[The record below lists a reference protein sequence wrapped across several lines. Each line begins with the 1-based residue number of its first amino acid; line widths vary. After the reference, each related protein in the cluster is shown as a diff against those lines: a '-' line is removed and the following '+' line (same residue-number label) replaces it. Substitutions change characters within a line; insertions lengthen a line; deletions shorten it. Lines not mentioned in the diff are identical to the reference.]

1 MLQQADC
8 SRHMLMGGCRMAA
21 GYRVNVHW
29 YVQPARFKRQCASSC
44 LAAVVKDATCACSDA
59 VVPLRLADIRGA
71 NRPASPGM
79 AGEHATPRVLSVQR
93 RNPHF
98 PYAPISLGRFRI
110 VSAHARGSTSHHS
123 RVEGT
128 TILRT
133 MVARCRNEEYFRS
146 GQFDETSGLWLQA
159 P

>member
-29 YVQPARFKRQCASSC
+29 YVQPARFKRQCASSY

-79 AGEHATPRVLSVQR
+79 AGEHATLRVPSVQR

-110 VSAHARGSTSHHS
+110 VIPGTRVGKGKSEKGYRKKLYTLLRAKAEKSEFLARLFSPS
-123 RVEGT
+123 
-128 TILRT
+128 
-133 MVARCRNEEYFRS
+133 
-146 GQFDETSGLWLQA
+146 D